1 MSDRKT
7 RMEWLNTLKSLQT
20 KFNTGKRNL
29 FGGSFKADHNE
40 LSDAVSE
47 SIMILEGYL
56 DDEHLSIERAKQIQE
71 SLKKVASLAQN
82 YMDVKKRDDNYAL
95 KKEGDI
101 KEATGNNR
109 ERLLAADDLLHNANS
124 MVAEIDEYVAMNQD
138 RDEIVEGREPMT
150 LEELKELDKESESVN
165 IAASALHVAKKEYES
180 SASAYDD
187 GDDRRRWNLPRRK
200 DFKKGV
206 NLHLNKIMGFNT
218 EQGFVESYKK
228 HRFLIHKTVE
238 SYREIEAELESD
250 NVLDR
255 DQAAYKIRS
264 LGMTKDQFLKMEDKI
279 NELDMAG
286 RYMDVRAELLES
298 TVYRNLTP
306 EQKDNLYSKSYLE
319 LMEAAGVEIDDGKKQ
334 LLENIASL
342 KNMEKYGIKQADKS
356 TEHRIN
362 AFEGNGKYG
371 NVSTKTS
378 LGTAYIDT
386 GKPSSAKNLKDY
398 LKSKPVKVDASD
410 GTIINYARTKSEKQ
424 QAGASINLVKA
435 KARAGKIGASIKSS
449 SGNAVFKGQITGVTV
464 KTGASV
470 SCSLSKVSFVD
481 AKIALNTS
489 AELKG
494 IRAVAKGSVQTDN
507 GRYKID
513 AKAEGELGEGMAY
526 ANFGLGNVSYKN
538 ENKETVN
545 GIGVNLEV
553 GAGIAA
559 ATGSVSGGFSIFG
572 VRFGAR
578 LTGSVL
584 SVGAYNMLGADT
596 KRLNIGFNL
605 GLGVFG
611 IGLSFSVDWSGAVA
625 KYRAWKQRKV
635 TRKELKALRARE
647 KGIDDIDDIENNNHG
662 RKKKLEF
669 KDGNDG
675 FTVIDR
681 KRSKSVGYLGN

>member
-1 MSDRKT
+1 MSDKRT

-47 SIMILEGYL
+47 TILMLEGYL
-56 DDEHLSIERAKQIQE
+56 DDEHLSIERAGQIQQ

-95 KKEGDI
+95 KKEGNI

-109 ERLLAADDLLHNANS
+109 ERLLAANDLLHNANT
-124 MVAEIDEYVAMNQD
+124 MVSEIDEYVAMNQD

-165 IAASALHVAKKEYES
+165 IAASSLHVAKKEYES

-187 GDDRRRWNLPRRK
+187 GDDRRRWDLARRK

-255 DQAAYKIRS
+255 DQAANKIRC

-298 TVYRNLTP
+298 TIYRNLTP
-306 EQKDNLYSKSYLE
+306 DQKDNLYSKSYLE
-319 LMEAAGVEIDDGKKQ
+319 LMDAASVETDDGKKQ
-334 LLENIASL
+334 VLENIASL

-378 LGTAYIDT
+378 VGTAYIDT

-398 LKSKPVKVDASD
+398 LQSKPISVNASD
-410 GTIINYARTKSEKQ
+410 GTIINYAGTKFEKQ

-435 KARAGKIGASIKSS
+435 KARVGKIGASIKSS
-449 SGNAVFKGQITGVTV
+449 SGNTVVKGQITGVTV

-470 SCSLSKVSFVD
+470 SCALSKVSFVD

-489 AELKG
+489 AEIKG
-494 IRAVAKGSVQTDN
+494 LRAVAKGSVQSDN
-507 GRYKID
+507 GRYKVD

-526 ANFGLGNVSYKN
+526 ANFGLGNVTYKN

-545 GIGVNLEV
+545 GIGVNLDV
-553 GAGIAA
+553 GAGVAV

-596 KRLNIGFNL
+596 KRLNIGFKL

-611 IGLSFSVDWSGAVA
+611 VGLSFSVDWSGAVA

-635 TRKELKALRARE
+635 TRKELKALRAKE
-647 KGIDDIDDIENNNHG
+647 KGIDALDDNENDNHG